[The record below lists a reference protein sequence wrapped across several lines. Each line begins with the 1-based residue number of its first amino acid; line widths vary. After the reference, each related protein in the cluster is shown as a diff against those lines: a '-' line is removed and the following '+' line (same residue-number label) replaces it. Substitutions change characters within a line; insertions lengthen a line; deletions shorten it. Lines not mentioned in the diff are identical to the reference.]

1 VEAGIAGSVTPIS
14 LPSITPAVG
23 GEASIQGSQSR
34 APLFAAPFF
43 RLRTGPHMAQERT
56 AYDAKL
62 ESILRTAAVIFAEK
76 GYHQA
81 SIRDIARA
89 TRVSLSGLYY
99 YFQSKE
105 ELLFLIE
112 DHALET
118 LLTRLQRGVSSTD
131 DPREKLRLLIDNHLR
146 FFVQNMA
153 EMKVLSHEAESL
165 TGEFRANLNGR
176 KRRITHIAS
185 EILQELDPHSPLD
198 ARVSAFSL
206 FGMMNWVYAWYRP
219 DRDVGVDRLVA
230 DMTRIFLHGYVG
242 GAVEPRLTD
251 SSEASADPLA
261 TASTSRP
268 IESASRSSL

>member
-1 VEAGIAGSVTPIS
+1 
-14 LPSITPAVG
+14 
-23 GEASIQGSQSR
+23 
-34 APLFAAPFF
+34 
-43 RLRTGPHMAQERT
+43 MAQERT

-112 DHALET
+112 DHALGT
-118 LLTRLQRGVSSTD
+118 LLARLEAAVASTD
-131 DPREKLRLLIDNHLR
+131 EPREKLRLLIDNHLR

-176 KRRITHIAS
+176 KRRITRIAT
-185 EILQELDPHSPLD
+185 EILEEIDPQSPLD

-219 DRDVGVDRLVA
+219 DRDVGVDRLVT
-230 DMTRIFLHGYVG
+230 DMTRIFLHGFLSGPG
-242 GAVEPRLTD
+242 GMDP
-251 SSEASADPLA
+251 ADPERA
-261 TASTSRP
+261 DANRVDASSRFGTTGA
-268 IESASRSSL
+268 ASPRSRV